1 MTTQRFP
8 YAVVFA
14 SVVALA
20 CLTMLFT
27 AVTTGGI
34 SIFPLRAIIGLGGK
48 GPHSGV
54 FLRDDS
60 PDEFYTLCLTYVVLA
75 VVSLIYAWLQW
86 QRRRSL
92 EGTPK

>member
-1 MTTQRFP
+1 MTTQRLSYQGIFS
-8 YAVVFA
+8 

-27 AVTTGGI
+27 AIATGGI
-34 SIFPLRAIIGLGGK
+34 SIFPLRFIIGLGGK

-60 PDEFYTLCLTYVVLA
+60 PDQFYILGLIYVVLA
-75 VVSLIYAWLQW
+75 LISLVYAWLQL
-86 QRRRSL
+86 RRGRSHD
-92 EGTPK
+92 GMPK